1 MVINAEVKRVKRV
14 KRVSQTSAPR
24 SERRSARKNSLTE
37 PPLLEMSGN
46 ATYQELFLISDESRV
61 IMENSYICGNCFGIA
76 IGWCA
81 IAATAARSAAL

>member
-1 MVINAEVKRVKRV
+1 M
-14 KRVSQTSAPR
+14 P
-24 SERRSARKNSLTE
+24 
-37 PPLLEMSGN
+37 GN

-61 IMENSYICGNCFGIA
+61 TMENSYICGNCFGIA